1 MQPGRR
7 EDAPPPAQGPG
18 PGRPPGDGGAS
29 GGHPPARGRWGL
41 AFSLLRVPPELDPTD
56 PGRGPER
63 GWTHRGLALRTPA
76 VPPPFVSP
84 SLSLFHR
91 LSTARF
97 YC

>member
-41 AFSLLRVPPELDPTD
+41 AFS
-56 PGRGPER
+56 GGER
-63 GWTHRGLALRTPA
+63 
-76 VPPPFVSP
+76 PPFP
-84 SLSLFHR
+84 PR
-91 LSTARF
+91 LSRPPSPCSIDFQQRDFIVDFLPWGFPLCWNRGGHWAHNN
-97 YC
+97 